1 MYLPSGCSSGFNIQ
15 DYRLTNSLYELRISA
30 FIFVLVIMNCNRY
43 IKLIFTPGLVA
54 IFLFL
59 QLGVAFGYAPT
70 NAGNARIGKSCA
82 HQGVESKPVSFHH
95 FQNIP
100 LETEFTQ
107 MRHKRA
113 LAGNIYIHEPFIA
126 FVPFVFILISYQEI
140 YLKDISERS
149 YLRPSLRGPPS
160 IC

>member
-1 MYLPSGCSSGFNIQ
+1 
-15 DYRLTNSLYELRISA
+15 
-30 FIFVLVIMNCNRY
+30 MNCNSN

-59 QLGVAFGYAPT
+59 QLSFAFGYAPT
-70 NAGNARIGKSCA
+70 NDGNARISKSCT
-82 HQGVESKPVSFHH
+82 HQGLESKPVSLHH

-126 FVPFVFILISYQEI
+126 FVPFVFISISYQEF
-140 YLKDISERS
+140 YLKDISES
-149 YLRPSLRGPPS
+149 SFLHPSLRAPPA